1 MTVEMQ
7 FIDKHKKLYLEL
19 HRDLAKQEYAPQSE
33 ASLINFQTL
42 LLLEIALLMGCDL
55 DWGTANPEG
64 ASGGAAIQPHAL
76 LSRWP
81 TVDPPTPPL
90 PLIRLRRHNPL
101 LAPPILRPPP
111 PPLIPFPLC
120 P

>member
-1 MTVEMQ
+1 
-7 FIDKHKKLYLEL
+7 
-19 HRDLAKQEYAPQSE
+19 
-33 ASLINFQTL
+33 LINFQTL

-81 TVDPPTPPL
+81 AAAPPTPPL

-101 LAPPILRPPP
+101 LVSAPPP
-111 PPLIPFPLC
+111 PPLIPFPLR